1 MSSFLEHSIAV
12 VNILTYIYSFKAR
25 ATSFLFRED
34 SILAGYFQERILNF
48 FSFLSKSMMHL
59 ADVAMVHGK

>member
-34 SILAGYFQERILNF
+34 SILASFQERILNF